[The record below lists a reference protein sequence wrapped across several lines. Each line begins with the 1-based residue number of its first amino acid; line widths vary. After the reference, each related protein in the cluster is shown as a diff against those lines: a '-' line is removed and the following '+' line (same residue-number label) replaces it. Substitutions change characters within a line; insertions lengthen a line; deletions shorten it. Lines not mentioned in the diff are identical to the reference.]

1 MSCLASHNKFRKRQ
15 NQARGQL
22 SRCPAQGSLV
32 PSQLPAVLWRQAP
45 GHPETHG
52 QAAGRQAG
60 SWLEELAAGMSW
72 IRALGQSQ
80 GCLVEVEGKGGNLF
94 ILLCSE
100 PQGRCQQFASPE

>member
-1 MSCLASHNKFRKRQ
+1 MT
-15 NQARGQL
+15 
-22 SRCPAQGSLV
+22 PESLV
-32 PSQLPAVLWRQAP
+32 WYHQ
-45 GHPETHG
+45 E
-52 QAAGRQAG
+52 
-60 SWLEELAAGMSW
+60 SW